1 MPGGPGHPQSGDKQP
16 LALGESPLCC
26 FGKPIGR
33 GDHAGGRRG
42 PGGGP
47 RGLSVS
53 TGQNGGP
60 GGWRSELNP
69 WGSTP
74 HHPGQGHL
82 SPGGRLREAPEA
94 PCTEVLPG
102 RSGVVLP
109 RMHLGGGW
117 CAPLTRLDLGAVL
130 PRTSPGPG
138 AAPIPPCPVPS
149 FQKLCLLNDPCRL
162 PHSLRGAVLGG
173 DVAGLAPSPSLPGE
187 GLSRIRPDWEVR
199 GQSAV
204 SGGAA

>member
-16 LALGESPLCC
+16 LALGESPLRC
-26 FGKPIGR
+26 FGKPMGR

-60 GGWRSELNP
+60 GGRRSELNP

-74 HHPGQGHL
+74 HHPAQGHL
-82 SPGGRLREAPEA
+82 SPGGRLRDAPEA

-117 CAPLTRLDLGAVL
+117 CAPLTRLDLGVVL

-138 AAPIPPCPVPS
+138 TAPVPS
-149 FQKLCLLNDPCRL
+149 RPEFSEAVSLERPLQAPSQPPRGCARRGRCRL
-162 PHSLRGAVLGG
+162 GPVTVAPRRGSVE
-173 DVAGLAPSPSLPGE
+173 DPS
-187 GLSRIRPDWEVR
+187 
-199 GQSAV
+199 
-204 SGGAA
+204 